1 MERRWEWGKM
11 KKGEKRKGEWYR
23 PRIEGGGGR
32 LAGSSKE
39 RLEEER
45 KKVRERMR
53 RKREKEREIRKLLVE
68 LLGRCLATGR

>member
-1 MERRWEWGKM
+1 M
-11 KKGEKRKGEWYR
+11 KKGEERKGEWYR

-45 KKVRERMR
+45 KKARERIR
-53 RKREKEREIRKLLVE
+53 RKREKEKEIRKLVASGMGPIASRIMDGDQRE
-68 LLGRCLATGR
+68 RRE